1 MQGFP
6 ERGAHPDVILGL
18 AYDKAL
24 RLNRLLYMLIGLL
37 GAMVLLLGIS
47 ITILLPLKQTQPY
60 FIPIAEVGRNH
71 YYDIIPARKLSQS
84 QLYELTRDYLRRYVV
99 NRHTVDDVTEKP
111 RFRLVKAQSA
121 DDVFSM
127 LKKEY
132 QTFKEKMPTVKRE
145 INVIRDIQLEPY
157 YQQIEFQTEDTD
169 QNTGKVF
176 RKEWVVN
183 IRYELAGFNAP
194 AMKIEASEMA
204 DNPNPLGL
212 RVVGYTWT
220 ERKDTKKEGADLET
234 AF

>member
-6 ERGAHPDVILGL
+6 ERGQGPDIILGL
-18 AYDKAL
+18 AYDKAI
-24 RLNRLLYMLIGLL
+24 RLNRVLYMLIGLL
-37 GAMVLLLGIS
+37 GAVVLLLALS
-47 ITILLPLKQTQPY
+47 ITFMLPLKQTQPY
-60 FIPIAEVGRNH
+60 FIPIAEVGRTH
-71 YYDIIPARKLSQS
+71 YYDIIPAGKLTQS

-111 RFRLVKAQSA
+111 RFRLVKAQSG
-121 DDVFSM
+121 DDVFAM

-204 DNPNPLGL
+204 DNPNPLGI

-220 ERKDTKKEGADLET
+220 ERKDMKKDTGNE

>member
-6 ERGAHPDVILGL
+6 ERGQGPDIILGL
-18 AYDKAL
+18 AYDKAI
-24 RLNRLLYMLIGLL
+24 RLNRVLYMLIGLL
-37 GAMVLLLGIS
+37 GAVVLLLALS
-47 ITILLPLKQTQPY
+47 ITFMLPLKQTQPY
-60 FIPIAEVGRNH
+60 FIPIAEVGRTH
-71 YYDIIPARKLSQS
+71 YYDIIPARKLTQS

-121 DDVFSM
+121 DDVFAM

-204 DNPNPLGL
+204 DNPNPLGV

-220 ERKDTKKEGADLET
+220 ERKDTKKEPQDVE